1 MATTTHL
8 LGRDRDVEL
17 LERAFG
23 DVEGGG
29 DDGARL
35 VTITG
40 ARGIGKSALARS
52 YAERK
57 MQNASI
63 AWVHAQGATN
73 IAELCDRV
81 LTASEHAA
89 DPSLADDV
97 ERAAAAL
104 NARAASSKGPV
115 LLVLDDFDAFATE
128 ARAAVLPLLDRCAD
142 LSIMVTSRARLALDP
157 LEHVHEVGP
166 ILEVAD
172 RIAIMCRAAARAALG
187 FEPAP
192 EDRATLIEIARRLE
206 GIPLALERAG
216 ARLPLLGAAALLA
229 SPDLA
234 RDHGEDERA
243 LIGML
248 SPSERDV
255 LVQLTVF
262 RGGFTADAIRAV
274 VVPAGA
280 LSIVTSLHARSLV
293 RTVGDGRLDLYAHTR
308 DALAAMAS
316 AHEEQVVGD
325 AAVRHGAYFVGLIE
339 SGRADARADRDN
351 VLEVVRRVALPAS
364 SQASIQWGLQPQ
376 APIRWGEK
384 DRAEIAIRA
393 LLAMKDVFF
402 SSSSARLTSS
412 VASSAEI
419 ALLASP
425 LVERTRDSGADPKL
439 SARAM
444 LLRGALRRERG
455 DVRASLKDLLAAE
468 SIARAVR
475 DDDVIG
481 EALIELGK
489 TLRAACEL
497 DAAKQNFDG
506 AARAFAKAGH
516 RAREAEATALLAA
529 TTGEGG
535 DLDAAIALAA
545 RAVAMARAGGD
556 RRAHVLAPSLHLLAA
571 RAYAEKRDASRARVE
586 IDAAVAAS
594 PSHDSASRADA
605 FLLRGLLFHDEAN
618 LSAAT
623 SAFETARDHFED
635 SGLPIDAAIARGYL
649 GTLAREQGSLAEAY
663 ALLAD
668 ARDVCLRARRARHA
682 ALFGAHLA
690 AIESRLHRDDAAKE
704 ILRQI
709 DEAKPLCESLWWPV
723 EERAWTKPATLHGRL
738 FARGDKGERATPSVG
753 TSAALPDD
761 ALVVGAE
768 GAWFRLPFGARVGL
782 ERRRSLALLLDCLAK
797 AAVEAQRTSS
807 VTSLRAGDLFAAA
820 WPGEKA
826 IPSAAAHRVRV
837 AVATLRKMGLRD
849 ALLTTPDG
857 YALTP
862 DLRVFRP

>member
-17 LERAFG
+17 LERVFG

-29 DDGARL
+29 DDAARL

-57 MQNASI
+57 MQNAAI
-63 AWVHAQGATN
+63 AWVHADGATN
-73 IAELCDRV
+73 IAELCDRILV
-81 LTASEHAA
+81 ASEHAA

-104 NARAASSKGPV
+104 NARAASSRGPV
-115 LLVLDDFDAFATE
+115 LLVLDDLDALAGE
-128 ARAAVLPLLDRCAD
+128 ARGLLLPLLGRCVD
-142 LSIMVTSRARLALDP
+142 LSIVVTSRARLALDP
-157 LEHVHEVGP
+157 VEHVHELGP
-166 ILEVAD
+166 IAEAAD
-172 RIAIMCRAAARAALG
+172 RIAIMCRAAGRAALG
-187 FEPAP
+187 FEPPP
-192 EDRATLIEIARRLE
+192 EDRATLIEVARRLE

-216 ARLPLLGAAALLA
+216 ARLPVLGAAALLA

-234 RDHGEDERA
+234 RGHAEDERA
-243 LIGML
+243 SIEML
-248 SPSERDV
+248 SPVERDV

-274 VVPAGA
+274 VVPAGGLA
-280 LSIVTSLHARSLV
+280 IVTSLHARSLV
-293 RTVGDGRLDLYAHTR
+293 RSLGDGRLDLYAHTR
-308 DALAAMAS
+308 DAIAAMAS
-316 AHEEQVVGD
+316 AHEEQILGD
-325 AAVRHGAYFVGLIE
+325 AAMRHGAYFVALIE

-364 SQASIQWGLQPQ
+364 IRGPQ
-376 APIRWGEK
+376 TGREK

-393 LLAMKDVFF
+393 LLAMKDIVF

-475 DDDVIG
+475 DEDVIG

-489 TLRAACEL
+489 TLRSAGEL

-535 DLDAAIALAA
+535 DLDAAIALAT
-545 RAVAMARAGGD
+545 RAVAMARAGVD
-556 RRAHVLAPSLHLLAA
+556 RRGLVFVPSLHLLAA

-594 PSHDSASRADA
+594 PSHDSAARADA
-605 FLLRGLLFHDEAN
+605 ALLRGLLFHDEGDVA
-618 LSAAT
+618 AAT

-635 SGLPIDAAIARGYL
+635 SALPIDAAIARGYL

-690 AIESRLHRDDAAKE
+690 AIETRLHRDDAAKD

-709 DEAKPLCESLWWPV
+709 DEAKPFCESLWWPV

-738 FARGDKGERATPSVG
+738 FAREDREERARGTPSVG
-753 TSAALPDD
+753 TGSALPDD

-782 ERRRSLALLLDCLAK
+782 ERRRSLALLLDCLAN
-797 AAVEAQRTSS
+797 AAVEAQRSSS
-807 VTSLRAGDLFAAA
+807 VTSLRASDLFAAA

-826 IPSAAAHRVRV
+826 IPSATAHRVRV